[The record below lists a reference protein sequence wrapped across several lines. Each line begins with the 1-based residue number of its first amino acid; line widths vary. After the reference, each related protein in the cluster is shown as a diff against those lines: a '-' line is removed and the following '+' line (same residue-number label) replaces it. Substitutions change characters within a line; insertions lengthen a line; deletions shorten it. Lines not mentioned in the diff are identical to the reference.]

1 MYEHGTVSALRTDI
15 DAQLRWAKGNRAVMV
30 GDSILAIG
38 TILDGIYGVDKKGHL
53 LWHLNRDNQL
63 NNNSVMGLFGDREN
77 NLWAALDD
85 GISFVHTNTSI
96 TLLTPSVRDLSIGM
110 VYGVEG

>member
-63 NNNSVMGLFGDREN
+63 NNNSVMGLFGDREIIFGQH
-77 NLWAALDD
+77 WMMV
-85 GISFVHTNTSI
+85 F
-96 TLLTPSVRDLSIGM
+96 LLFIPILL
-110 VYGVEG
+110 